1 MAWEL
6 LFKSDIGLMSLA
18 VIIITLLMAVFY
30 VRYFTRKMNEKT
42 NVK

>member
-18 VIIITLLMAVFY
+18 VIVLTLVIGGGYMA
-30 VRYFTRKMNEKT
+30 YFSKKMNEKPAQ
-42 NVK
+42 K

>member
-18 VIIITLLMAVFY
+18 VIVITLIIAVFY
-30 VRYFTRKMNEKT
+30 VRYFNRKMNEKPA
-42 NVK
+42 VK